1 MTGGGNKDDY
11 LKFLAC
17 VGSSNQNRTSMV
29 KGKGV
34 EGQDPRLTRKE
45 RPTMTGVYIVNI
57 KYLSKVNFTSKFE
70 TLFKRT

>member
-1 MTGGGNKDDY
+1 MTI
-11 LKFLAC
+11 
-17 VGSSNQNRTSMV
+17 SNFQPVWVVATKTEQVWV